1 MMLYICSN
9 PLVGV
14 GIDMILRWELSSIST
29 DFVQNLEG
37 KRLAVRLNKID
48 KVREALK
55 HIDIKNVNFAD
66 DNAIIGFA
74 VKEYIT
80 LIQTL

>member
-1 MMLYICSN
+1 MMLYICSH

-74 VKEYIT
+74 VKE
-80 LIQTL
+80 

>member
-1 MMLYICSN
+1 MLYICSN

-74 VKEYIT
+74 VKE
-80 LIQTL
+80 

>member
-14 GIDMILRWELSSIST
+14 GIDMILKWELSSIST

-37 KRLAVRLNKID
+37 KRLAVQLNKID
-48 KVREALK
+48 KVREALN

-74 VKEYIT
+74 VKE
-80 LIQTL
+80 

>member
-48 KVREALK
+48 KVRETLK

-74 VKEYIT
+74 VKE
-80 LIQTL
+80 

>member
-1 MMLYICSN
+1 MMLYLCSN

-14 GIDMILRWELSSIST
+14 GIDMILKWELSSIST

-74 VKEYIT
+74 VKE
-80 LIQTL
+80 

>member
-14 GIDMILRWELSSIST
+14 GIDMILKWELSSIST

-74 VKEYIT
+74 VKERTT

>member
-9 PLVGV
+9 PRVGV
-14 GIDMILRWELSSIST
+14 GIDMILRWEVSSIST

-74 VKEYIT
+74 VKE
-80 LIQTL
+80 

>member
-14 GIDMILRWELSSIST
+14 GIDMILRWELSSISA

-48 KVREALK
+48 KVRETLK

-74 VKEYIT
+74 VKE
-80 LIQTL
+80 

>member
-74 VKEYIT
+74 VKE
-80 LIQTL
+80 

>member
-14 GIDMILRWELSSIST
+14 GIDMTLNSELSSIST

-74 VKEYIT
+74 VKE
-80 LIQTL
+80 

>member
-1 MMLYICSN
+1 MMLYLCSN

-14 GIDMILRWELSSIST
+14 GIDMILKWELSSIST

-48 KVREALK
+48 KVRETLK

-74 VKEYIT
+74 VKE
-80 LIQTL
+80 

>member
-14 GIDMILRWELSSIST
+14 GIDMILKWELSSIST

-37 KRLAVRLNKID
+37 KRLAIRLNKID

-74 VKEYIT
+74 VKE
-80 LIQTL
+80 

>member
-1 MMLYICSN
+1 MMLYICRN

-74 VKEYIT
+74 VKE
-80 LIQTL
+80 

>member
-14 GIDMILRWELSSIST
+14 GIDMILKWELSSIST

-37 KRLAVRLNKID
+37 KRLAVQLNKID

-74 VKEYIT
+74 VKE
-80 LIQTL
+80 

>member
-9 PLVGV
+9 PMVGV
-14 GIDMILRWELSSIST
+14 GIDMILKWELSSIST

-74 VKEYIT
+74 VKE
-80 LIQTL
+80 

>member
-14 GIDMILRWELSSIST
+14 GIYMILKWELSSIST

-37 KRLAVRLNKID
+37 KRLAIRLNKID

-74 VKEYIT
+74 VKE
-80 LIQTL
+80 

>member
-1 MMLYICSN
+1 MLYICSN

-74 VKEYIT
+74 IKE
-80 LIQTL
+80 

>member
-55 HIDIKNVNFAD
+55 HIDIKNVNCAD

-74 VKEYIT
+74 VKE
-80 LIQTL
+80 

>member
-14 GIDMILRWELSSIST
+14 GIDMILKWELSSIST

-74 VKEYIT
+74 VKE
-80 LIQTL
+80 

>member
-74 VKEYIT
+74 DNE
-80 LIQTL
+80 

>member
-55 HIDIKNVNFAD
+55 HIDIKNGNFAD

-74 VKEYIT
+74 VKE
-80 LIQTL
+80 

>member
-74 VKEYIT
+74 IKE
-80 LIQTL
+80 

>member
-14 GIDMILRWELSSIST
+14 GIDMILKWELSSIPT

-48 KVREALK
+48 KVRETLK

-74 VKEYIT
+74 VKE
-80 LIQTL
+80 

>member
-37 KRLAVRLNKID
+37 KRLAVQLNKID
-48 KVREALK
+48 KVRVALK

-74 VKEYIT
+74 VKE
-80 LIQTL
+80 

>member
-1 MMLYICSN
+1 MLYLCSN

-14 GIDMILRWELSSIST
+14 GIDMILKWELSSIST

-74 VKEYIT
+74 VKE
-80 LIQTL
+80 

>member
-14 GIDMILRWELSSIST
+14 GIDMILKWELSSIST

-37 KRLAVRLNKID
+37 KRLAVQLNKID
-48 KVREALK
+48 KVRVALK

-74 VKEYIT
+74 VKE
-80 LIQTL
+80 

>member
-14 GIDMILRWELSSIST
+14 GIDMILKWELSSIST
-29 DFVQNLEG
+29 DFVQDLEG

-74 VKEYIT
+74 VKE
-80 LIQTL
+80 

>member
-14 GIDMILRWELSSIST
+14 GIDMILKWELSSIST

-74 VKEYIT
+74 DNE
-80 LIQTL
+80 

>member
-1 MMLYICSN
+1 MILYICSN
-9 PLVGV
+9 PMVGV
-14 GIDMILRWELSSIST
+14 GIDMILKWELSSIST

-37 KRLAVRLNKID
+37 KRLAIRLNKID

-74 VKEYIT
+74 VKE
-80 LIQTL
+80 

>member
-1 MMLYICSN
+1 MLYICSN

-14 GIDMILRWELSSIST
+14 GIDMILKWELSSIST

-74 VKEYIT
+74 VKE
-80 LIQTL
+80 

>member
-1 MMLYICSN
+1 MMLYICNN

-14 GIDMILRWELSSIST
+14 GIDMILKWELSSIST

-74 VKEYIT
+74 VKE
-80 LIQTL
+80 

>member
-37 KRLAVRLNKID
+37 KRLSVRLNKID

-74 VKEYIT
+74 VKE
-80 LIQTL
+80 